1 MHATLVVTLGS
12 GIAWAGFDLT
22 RKHVSRDIK
31 PVPLVTVLSLA
42 QVPFFVALAL
52 LSPRSLA
59 VDHGYWGPAALS
71 VTLAVVGNLL
81 FVRALRSAPASVVL
95 PLLSLTPVFSGLAA
109 AIALRERPSTW
120 QLAGSILVMMGAVA
134 MGVLREPLA
143 SGGARHGSSLGATS
157 LMVLV
162 AIVWSVLGVT
172 DKECLVH
179 APLAVHG
186 AIRGASVA
194 TVLLAV
200 LAARGG
206 GFDLAAMARRRRS
219 LVFAAL
225 VACVAMFLELV
236 ALGTVMVSIQESVKR
251 AVGTIA
257 SFAIG
262 RIVFGEAITAPKVL
276 AASILT
282 GGVVLLQLRA

>member
-1 MHATLVVTLGS
+1 MKAFHRYFRRALGS
-12 GIAWAGFDLT
+12 M
-22 RKHVSRDIK
+22 
-31 PVPLVTVLSLA
+31 A
-42 QVPFFVALAL
+42 Q
-52 LSPRSLA
+52 
-59 VDHGYWGPAALS
+59 GPAAIIAREGEE
-71 VTLAVVGNLL
+71 V
-81 FVRALRSAPASVVL
+81 
-95 PLLSLTPVFSGLAA
+95 VFSCDALGL
-109 AIALRERPSTW
+109 RPLW
-120 QLAGSILVMMGAVA
+120 F
-134 MGVLREPLA
+134 
-143 SGGARHGSSLGATS
+143 
-157 LMVLV
+157 
-162 AIVWSVLGVT
+162 GVT